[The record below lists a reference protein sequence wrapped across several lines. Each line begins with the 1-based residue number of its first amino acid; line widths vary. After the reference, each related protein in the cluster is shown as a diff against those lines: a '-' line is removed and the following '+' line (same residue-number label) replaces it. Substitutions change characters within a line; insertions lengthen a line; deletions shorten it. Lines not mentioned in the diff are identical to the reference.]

1 MPHVAQGT
9 ASRFDTSR
17 FNTGRFNTGRFDMC
31 RFDTLRLAVSDEQP
45 TAQLLQTN
53 FLAIYLR

>member
-9 ASRFDTSR
+9 ASRFD
-17 FNTGRFNTGRFDMC
+17 TGRFDMC